1 MAKGTCPHHD
11 VAFFCSGQIGK
22 VKEQC
27 SHDLNSLEKPKLNLI
42 SQLLAPPHF
51 PLTAWANITRTL
63 HTLTSKETAKNAGG
77 QTAPRPDRW
86 LMACG
91 APGKDTGCLPSISSL
106 PWGWVRLHNQL
117 EQVKAA
123 VASLFVQ
130 HEEERA
136 GGLLLKEEATREVC
150 RNDDGKAHVSARM
163 FPLLK
168 AKG

>member
-1 MAKGTCPHHD
+1 MARRTCPHHD

-86 LMACG
+86 LMACE

-106 PWGWVRLHNQL
+106 PWGWL
-117 EQVKAA
+117 
-123 VASLFVQ
+123 SVQ